1 MSGFTDRMLTNFH
14 VLPRD
19 TTARP
24 RHTRVT
30 ERVGSLF
37 RLWRRRVR
45 ERRALAE
52 LTERDLRD
60 LCLTRVDVMNELSK
74 PFWRD

>member
-1 MSGFTDRMLTNFH
+1 MSGFTDHMLTNFH

-24 RHTRVT
+24 RRTGAPARL
-30 ERVGSLF
+30 RSLF

-45 ERRALAE
+45 ERRALAD
-52 LTERDLRD
+52 LTERVLRD